1 MSDMDIVKL
10 VPGTCDGIYNTG
22 KSAWHSVHKLMLVLP
37 PGTWSCV
44 TAEFFVSR
52 ELTHHILQTYVP
64 TTLIVVRR
72 LVANGTSTFCLP
84 FQVIS
89 WFSFWLDV
97 EVGSGF
103 FCSFSFPISHPC
115 NVQAVPARVSLAITT
130 LLTLST
136 QANSVKNSLP
146 EVSYMKSLDLFLAV
160 SVL

>member
-1 MSDMDIVKL
+1 M
-10 VPGTCDGIYNTG
+10 
-22 KSAWHSVHKLMLVLP
+22 
-37 PGTWSCV
+37 
-44 TAEFFVSR
+44 SR

-64 TTLIVVRR
+64 TTLIVVCHCPTKSKAVSSS
-72 LVANGTSTFCLP
+72 L
-84 FQVIS
+84 QVIS

-97 EVGSGF
+97 E
-103 FCSFSFPISHPC
+103 
-115 NVQAVPARVSLAITT
+115 AVPARVSLAITT